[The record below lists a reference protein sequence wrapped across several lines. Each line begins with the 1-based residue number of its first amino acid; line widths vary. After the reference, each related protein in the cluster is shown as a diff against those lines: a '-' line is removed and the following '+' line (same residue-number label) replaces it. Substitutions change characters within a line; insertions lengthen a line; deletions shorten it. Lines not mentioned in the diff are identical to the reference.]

1 MKATQL
7 IAFGALAIAMAT
19 SMAHAQD
26 AQGPDQAQSSQ
37 AQKAAK
43 ARSSMERLFNKGA
56 PIPGSPEASMS
67 PEERQAAK
75 AAKIRGTLENIS
87 HKTPRQAVHDAGG
100 AIHTKLEA
108 FKQKRAERE
117 WDKGLTAPKPPAP

>member
-7 IAFGALAIAMAT
+7 IAFGALALAMAT
-19 SMAHAQD
+19 SMAYAQD
-26 AQGPDQAQSSQ
+26 AQGPDQANSVQ

-43 ARSSMERLFNKGA
+43 ARATMERLFNKGA

-87 HKTPRQAVHDAGG
+87 HKTPGQAARDAGSS
-100 AIHTKLEA
+100 IHAKLEA
-108 FKQKRAERE
+108 FKKRHAERE
-117 WDKGLTAPKPPAP
+117 WAKGLTAPKPPAP